1 MDIAGRTA
9 LVTGAAGGL
18 GERLARVLAAE
29 GARVV
34 LSGRNEAA
42 LSALAQELGGRALV
56 ADLARRDDVH
66 RLASE
71 AGQVD
76 ILVNNAGIEL
86 TKRYVDMTDDDLDR
100 MVGVNLTAP
109 MLLTRDLLGGML
121 ARGRGHV
128 VFIASMSGKVGVSC
142 NEPYAATKAGLIGL
156 TRSLRAEFRDAPV
169 GFSVISPGFIAA
181 TGMWERMDLKAPR
194 MAGEADPRAV
204 IKATVKA
211 IKRDLPDVTV
221 NGAPIRPML
230 ALGTVAPGLV
240 ERATWRLGP
249 QGLFERE
256 AARRAGT
263 LCSSAS
269 PSGRAR

>member
-1 MDIAGRTA
+1 MEDLTGRTA
-9 LVTGAAGGL
+9 LITGAAGGL
-18 GERLARVLAAE
+18 GRHLVAALRE
-29 GARVV
+29 EDMRIVV
-34 LSGRNEAA
+34 SGRDRAKLEG
-42 LSALAQELGGRALV
+42 LGDETV
-56 ADLARRDDVH
+56 IADLTNREDVH
-66 RLASE
+66 RLARE
-71 AGQVD
+71 AGEVD
-76 ILVNNAGIEL
+76 VLINNAGVEL
-86 TKRYVDMTDDDLDR
+86 TKRFEDLTDSDVDA
-100 MVGVNLTAP
+100 MVAINLTAP
-109 MLLTRDLLGGML
+109 LLLARDLLGGML

-156 TRSLRAEFRDAPV
+156 TRSLRAEFRDTPV

-204 IKATVKA
+204 VKATVKA

-230 ALGTVAPGLV
+230 ALGAVAPGLV

-249 QGLFERE
+249 NALFERE
-256 AARRAGT
+256 AARRAG
-263 LCSSAS
+263 
-269 PSGRAR
+269 G

>member
-18 GERLARVLAAE
+18 GERLARALAAE

-56 ADLARRDDVH
+56 ADLARRAALH
-66 RLASE
+66 RLARE
-71 AGQVD
+71 AGEVD

-100 MVGVNLTAP
+100 MVAVNLTAP
-109 MLLTRDLLGGML
+109 MLLTRDLLRGML

-169 GFSVISPGFIAA
+169 GFSVVSPGFIAA
-181 TGMWERMDLKAPR
+181 TGMWDRMNERAPLL
-194 MAGEADPRAV
+194 AGEAKPERVVAAVLRA
-204 IKATVKA
+204 IR
-211 IKRDLPDVTV
+211 RDLPDVTV

-230 ALGTVAPGLV
+230 ALQAAAPGV
-240 ERATWRLGP
+240 FDRLS
-249 QGLFERE
+249 QRV
-256 AARRAGT
+256 
-263 LCSSAS
+263 
-269 PSGRAR
+269 

>member
-66 RLASE
+66 RLARE
-71 AGQVD
+71 AGEVD
-76 ILVNNAGIEL
+76 ILVNNTGIEL

-100 MVGVNLTAP
+100 MVAVNLTAP

-169 GFSVISPGFIAA
+169 GFSVISPGFIAD
-181 TGMWERMDLKAPR
+181 TGMWQRMGEKAPLL
-194 MAGEADPRAV
+194 AGEAKPERVVAATIRA
-204 IKATVKA
+204 IR
-211 IKRDLPDVTV
+211 RDLPDVTV

-230 ALGTVAPGLV
+230 ALGAVAPGV
-240 ERATWRLGP
+240 FDRISQRVGP
-249 QGLFERE
+249 SAMFERQG
-256 AARRAGT
+256 GT
-263 LCSSAS
+263 
-269 PSGRAR
+269 R

>member
-1 MDIAGRTA
+1 MDMAGRNAKSTA
-9 LVTGAAGGL
+9 GAALLGG
-18 GERLARVLAAE
+18 RLVCVLAAE

-66 RLASE
+66 RLARE
-71 AGQVD
+71 AGEVD

-100 MVGVNLTAP
+100 MVAVNLTAP

-169 GFSVISPGFIAA
+169 GFSVVSPGFIAA
-181 TGMWERMDLKAPR
+181 TGMWNRMDERAPLL
-194 MAGEADPRAV
+194 AGEAKPEKVAAATIRA
-204 IKATVKA
+204 IEK
-211 IKRDLPDVTV
+211 DLPDVTV
-221 NGAPIRPML
+221 NGTPVGPML
-230 ALGTVAPGLV
+230 AFGQLAP
-240 ERATWRLGP
+240 RT
-249 QGLFERE
+249 FERFSRRFGVDEWMEREVE
-256 AARRAGT
+256 AR
-263 LCSSAS
+263 S
-269 PSGRAR
+269 

>member
-1 MDIAGRTA
+1 MEIAGRTA

-42 LSALAQELGGRALV
+42 LSALAEELGGRALV

-66 RLASE
+66 RLARE
-71 AGQVD
+71 AGEVD

-86 TKRYVDMTDDDLDR
+86 TKRYLDMSDGDLDR
-100 MVGVNLTAP
+100 MVAVNLTAP

-169 GFSVISPGFIAA
+169 GFSVVSPGFIAA
-181 TGMWERMDLKAPR
+181 TGMWNRMDERAPLL
-194 MAGEADPRAV
+194 AGEAKPERVVAAV
-204 IKATVKA
+204 LKA
-211 IKRDLPDVTV
+211 IRRDLPDVTV

-230 ALGTVAPGLV
+230 ALQAVAPGLFDRISQRV
-240 ERATWRLGP
+240 GP
-249 QGLFERE
+249 SAMFERQ
-256 AARRAGT
+256 AGT
-263 LCSSAS
+263 
-269 PSGRAR
+269 R

>member
-18 GERLARVLAAE
+18 GERLARALAAE

-34 LSGRNEAA
+34 LSGRDEAS
-42 LSALAQELGGRALV
+42 LSALATELGGRVVV

-66 RLASE
+66 RLARE
-71 AGQVD
+71 AGEVD

-86 TKRYVDMTDDDLDR
+86 TKHYVDMTDEDLDQ
-100 MVGVNLTAP
+100 MVAVNLTAP

-121 ARGRGHV
+121 ARGQGHV

-156 TRSLRAEFRDAPV
+156 TRSLRAEFRDTPV
-169 GFSVISPGFIAA
+169 GFSVVSPGFIAA
-181 TGMWERMDLKAPR
+181 TGMWNRMDERAP
-194 MAGEADPRAV
+194 MLAGEAKPERVVAAV
-204 IKATVKA
+204 LKA
-211 IKRDLPDVTV
+211 IRRDLPDLTV

-230 ALGTVAPGLV
+230 ALAAVAPAV
-240 ERATWRLGP
+240 FDRLSQRVGP
-249 QGLFERE
+249 SAMFERE
-256 AARRAGT
+256 AERR
-263 LCSSAS
+263 
-269 PSGRAR
+269 

>member
-42 LSALAQELGGRALV
+42 LSALAEELGGRALV

-66 RLASE
+66 RLARE
-71 AGQVD
+71 AGEVD

-86 TKRYVDMTDDDLDR
+86 TKRYVDMTDEDLDQ
-100 MVGVNLTAP
+100 MVAVNLTAP

-121 ARGRGHV
+121 ERGQGHV

-169 GFSVISPGFIAA
+169 GFSVVSPGFIAS
-181 TGMWERMDLKAPR
+181 TGMWERMGAKPPFI
-194 MAGEADPRAV
+194 AGEAKPERVAQMA
-204 IKATVKA
+204 IKA
-211 IKRDLPDVTV
+211 IRRDLPDVTV
-221 NGAPIRPML
+221 NGAPIRPTL
-230 ALGTVAPGLV
+230 ALAALAPGLV
-240 ERATWRLGP
+240 DRVSARLGP
-249 QGLFERE
+249 SRLFERE
-256 AARRAGT
+256 AERRRAAG
-263 LCSSAS
+263 
-269 PSGRAR
+269 